1 MLTKIFYNY
10 QLHHI
15 GAKLS
20 GCQTVRFYYVVAK
33 FSAFDSR
40 CQIVLQSRISFL
52 TTMVAGGGGA
62 VVFCTNFVSHT
73 ISMHVVFV
81 KCSKPVHCTNISQ
94 QKFFYLLL
102 TSQKTPCTM
111 YSTSRLKANQTA
123 NNIYHVLACNAVQC
137 TNNYT

>member
-20 GCQTVRFYYVVAK
+20 GCQTVCFYYVGAK
-33 FSAFDSR
+33 FSVFDSR
-40 CQIVLQSRISFL
+40 CQIVLQYRISFL
-52 TTMVAGGGGA
+52 TTMVAGGGSA

-81 KCSKPVHCTNISQ
+81 KCSKPVQIFSNKS
-94 QKFFYLLL
+94 LLFVINRL
-102 TSQKTPCTM
+102 DSRQYM
-111 YSTSRLKANQTA
+111 STK
-123 NNIYHVLACNAVQC
+123 YHIGSSAVQC
-137 TNNYT
+137 TNNYTGDGLPSPCI